1 MFRISKQDTALVVV
15 DVQERLV
22 PAMDPKVY
30 ERIRNNI
37 IKLIKGFKII
47 GSPVLVTQQYTKGL
61 GSTVKEIA
69 DEAGEDYFEKV
80 TFSCCGEKTFV
91 EKLKNEGIKN
101 VILTGMETHVC
112 VLQTAVDLIANGFN
126 VHVVADSVCSRA
138 KFNWEIGLRYME
150 KAGAAVTVSETVLFQ
165 LLGAAGTPEFKEV
178 SKLIK

>member
-1 MFRISKQDTALVVV
+1 MFKISKADTALIVI
-15 DVQERLV
+15 DVQERLT

-61 GSTVKEIA
+61 GNTVSEITA
-69 DEAGEDYFEKV
+69 EAGNDFFEKV
-80 TFSCCGEKTFV
+80 TFSCCGEKAFV
-91 EKLKNEGIKN
+91 EELKNKGIRN
-101 VILTGMETHVC
+101 VVLAGMETHVC
-112 VLQTAVDLIANGFN
+112 VLQTAVDLLEAGFG

-138 KFNWEIGLRYME
+138 KFNWEIGLRFME
-150 KAGAAVTVSETVLFQ
+150 KAGAVVTISEAVLFQ
-165 LLGAAGTPEFKEV
+165 LLGTAGTPEFKEV